1 MTVFRDT
8 PSSGAPLTHAQNR
21 SGEQEQTTVSGSG
34 VTGVGANS
42 LLLDVAR
49 NAVRKIRDTISAPVT
64 RLGYR
69 QASDFASL
77 PAHRTIVKHRQ
88 IAATFGLTDPFF
100 RMHEDRAGATT
111 VIDGRHLINFASYDY
126 LGLNQHPAV
135 GEAAKRAIDAFG
147 TSVSASRIVAGERP
161 LHRQLEMALAGLY
174 GAEDAITFVS
184 GHATNVSTIGMM
196 MGESDLIIH
205 DELVHNSAV
214 VGAKLSRAA
223 IRTFRHND
231 LDHLEEVLRETRAE
245 HKNVLIAVEGL
256 YSMDGD
262 FPDLA
267 RLVDL
272 KEAYG
277 AWLMIDE
284 AHSLGVLGDRGLG
297 IAEHFGIDPARVDIW
312 MGTLSKTLSA
322 CGGYIVGS
330 RELIEILK
338 FQAPGFVY
346 SVGMSPPVAAAA
358 LKSIELL
365 LAEPQRVQRLRENGR
380 RFVRE
385 ARALGL
391 DTGKSDGYAVV
402 PVIIGDGVRAV
413 KMTERL
419 QARGINALPI
429 IAPAVPMKQ
438 ARLRFFIT
446 ADHTADHISTA
457 VRVTHEE
464 LHGVGSSRSGLE
476 RMAAVFTGRS
486 A

>member
-1 MTVFRDT
+1 MAVYREAPFSGTSPAHSTAAAPRVAEAADSRSATGSSSRLRD
-8 PSSGAPLTHAQNR
+8 AAR
-21 SGEQEQTTVSGSG
+21 S
-34 VTGVGANS
+34 
-42 LLLDVAR
+42 
-49 NAVRKIRDTISAPVT
+49 AVKIIRDTISTPVT
-64 RLGYR
+64 SLGFR
-69 QASDFASL
+69 QAASFADL
-77 PAHRTIVKHRQ
+77 PAHKTIVKHRQ
-88 IAATFGLTDPFF
+88 IAATFRLADPFF

-111 VIDGRHLINFASYDY
+111 VIDGRHFINFASYDY

-135 GEAAKRAIDAFG
+135 GEAAKAAIDAFG

-161 LHRQLEMALAGLY
+161 FHRELELALAGLY
-174 GAEDAITFVS
+174 DADDAIVFVS

-214 VGAKLSRAA
+214 IGAKLSRATC
-223 IRTFRHND
+223 RTFRHNNM
-231 LDHLEEVLRETRAE
+231 DHLEEVLREVRGDY
-245 HKNVLIAVEGL
+245 KNVLIAVEGL

-262 FPDLA
+262 FPDLN
-267 RLVDL
+267 RLVQL
-272 KEAYG
+272 KDAYG
-277 AWLMIDE
+277 AWLMVDE
-284 AHSLGVLGDRGLG
+284 AHSLGVLGATGRG
-297 IAEHFGIDPARVDIW
+297 IAEHYGVDPTRVDIW

-322 CGGYIVGS
+322 CGGYIAGS

-358 LKSIELL
+358 LKSIELM
-365 LAEPQRVQRLRENGR
+365 LAEPQRVAKLRANGHQ
-380 RFVRE
+380 FVAE

-391 DTGKSDGYAVV
+391 NTGHGDGYAVV
-402 PVIIGDGVRAV
+402 PIIIGDGIRAV

-419 QARGINALPI
+419 HARGINALPI

-446 ADHTADHISTA
+446 ADHTPEHISTA

-464 LHGVGSSRSGLE
+464 LHGVGPSRAALE
-476 RMAAVFTGRS
+476 RVAAAFSGSSV
-486 A
+486 